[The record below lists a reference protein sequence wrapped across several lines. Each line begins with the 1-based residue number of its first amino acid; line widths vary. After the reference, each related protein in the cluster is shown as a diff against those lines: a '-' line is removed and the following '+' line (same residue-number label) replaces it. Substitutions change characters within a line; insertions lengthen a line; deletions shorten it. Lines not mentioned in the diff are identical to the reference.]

1 MTGHGE
7 KARARRAAKAPDGKS
22 ALTLRGE
29 AKYRQILDAA
39 RDLFLAEGFDT
50 TSMDAIALRA
60 GVSKA
65 TLYVHFEDK
74 DDLLLALVDDECRRC
89 GPQVLWTPKDGPLDL
104 KRDLRAIGTT
114 FLRAFFDREG
124 LALHRLIMTC
134 ASRYPR
140 VAEVFMKAGPDRCE
154 AEVRAFL
161 RAAQSQG
168 LLNVPDIALAATQFL
183 SLVQGKI
190 ILKWSL
196 SLEVP
201 SEAECTR
208 MINGAIK
215 VFLAAYQAK

>member
-1 MTGHGE
+1 
-7 KARARRAAKAPDGKS
+7 
-22 ALTLRGE
+22 
-29 AKYRQILDAA
+29 
-39 RDLFLAEGFDT
+39 
-50 TSMDAIALRA
+50 
-60 GVSKA
+60 
-65 TLYVHFEDK
+65 
-74 DDLLLALVDDECRRC
+74 
-89 GPQVLWTPKDGPLDL
+89 
-104 KRDLRAIGTT
+104 
-114 FLRAFFDREG
+114 
-124 LALHRLIMTC
+124 
-134 ASRYPR
+134 
-140 VAEVFMKAGPDRCE
+140 MKAGPDRCE